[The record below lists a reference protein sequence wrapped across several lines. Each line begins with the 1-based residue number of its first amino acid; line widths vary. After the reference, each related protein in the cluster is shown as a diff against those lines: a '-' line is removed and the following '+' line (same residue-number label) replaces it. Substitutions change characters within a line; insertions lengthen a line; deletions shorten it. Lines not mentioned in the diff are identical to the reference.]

1 MAVKEVVRDRNYF
14 DNKYF
19 VEGFVWEEL
28 KDFLYYF
35 PFDVE
40 YMVETSPV
48 AGGLYVYLRG
58 INPDNF
64 YKLYTDNF
72 DVKKTLG
79 MVTDDFLYHSIE
91 ASKDWQT
98 AFEWVRLLQQCSTG
112 VALVGNELQECRLL
126 GGSMYG
132 NPETDEL
139 METLNESVDMS
150 RASSMYIDYLRRA
163 AGKKIR
169 SLKKE
174 RASLKEEN
182 KRLMEQIEAY
192 KKMFK

>member
-1 MAVKEVVRDRNYF
+1 MVKEVVRDRNYF

-40 YMVETSPV
+40 YMVEASPV

-72 DVKKTLG
+72 DIKKTMG
-79 MVTDDFLYHSIE
+79 TVTDQFLYESVE

-98 AFEWVRLLQQCSTG
+98 AFEWVRKLQSCSTG
-112 VALVGNELQECRLL
+112 VALVGRELDECRLM
-126 GGSMYG
+126 GSSLYG
-132 NPETDEL
+132 KSEVDDIL
-139 METLNESVDMS
+139 ETLSESVDMS
-150 RASSMYIDYLRRA
+150 RASSMYIDYLKRA
-163 AGKKIR
+163 ATRRIR
-169 SLKKE
+169 GLKKE
-174 RASLKEEN
+174 RVQLKEEN
-182 KRLMEQIEAY
+182 KRLSEQIEAY
-192 KKMFK
+192 KKMLEK